1 MKPFESFWISSN
13 TWRKRHGSPQNR
25 RELFLCVL
33 SDQFTSLISLNLF
46 YCLFHLPIILWS
58 AICLIN
64 SMSGF
69 ESGASNSALVY
80 LDLWFLGMI
89 PCLLFCIPAH
99 YGMALVMRDWSHE
112 DYVPAYS
119 TFWRGLRENWRQGLL
134 TILITGTLPAAMW
147 FSYRISSYHEHSGAL
162 PVFLALASIAL
173 LLWLL
178 SLQVLP
184 SLVVTYDLPF
194 RTCLRNALL
203 LTLLR
208 LPYFALIEAISLFAV
223 LLYLL
228 FVLLKPDMIAAL
240 LIIPIL
246 YYAFIGG
253 SLTALLRASFSHWLF
268 DLYLKPTEND

>member
-1 MKPFESFWISSN
+1 MKPFESFWTSSN
-13 TWRKRHGSPQNR
+13 TWRKRHGAPQNR

-33 SDQFTSLISLNLF
+33 SDQLTSLISLNFF

-58 AICLIN
+58 AICLTN
-64 SMSGF
+64 SIFSF
-69 ESGASNSALVY
+69 ESNASNMALSY

-99 YGMALVMRDWSHE
+99 YGMALVMRDWSRE

-119 TFWRGLRENWRQGLL
+119 TFWRGLRENWRQSLL
-134 TILITGTLPAAMW
+134 TAFVTGTLTAAMW
-147 FSYRISSYHEHSGAL
+147 FSYHISSYHEHSGIL
-162 PVFLALASIAL
+162 PIFLALASIAL

-184 SLVVTYDLPF
+184 SLVVTYDLPL
-194 RTCLRNALL
+194 RMHLRNAFL
-203 LTLLR
+203 LTVLR
-208 LPYFALIEAISLFAV
+208 LPYFVAIEAASFFFV
-223 LLYLL
+223 LIYLL
-228 FVLLKPDMIAAL
+228 FVLIKPDMIAAL

-253 SLTALLRASFSHWLF
+253 CLTALLRASFSHWLF
-268 DLYLKPTEND
+268 DLYLKPTESE